1 VHERIL
7 ERMRK
12 RIRLAEYVVTVHA
25 RKEMNEDNL
34 TVFDVEHCILAGQI
48 VERQRDQITREWKYR
63 VRGFDTADI
72 PIEVVAKLAPTGKLV
87 VVTAYAL

>member
-12 RIRLAEYVVTVHA
+12 RIRHAEYVVTVHA

-34 TVFDVEHCILAGQI
+34 SVFDVEHCVLVGRII
-48 VERQRDQITREWKYR
+48 ERQRDQTTLEWKYR
-63 VRGFDTADI
+63 VRGFDAADT
-72 PIEVVAKLAPTGKLV
+72 PIEVVAKLAPTGKLIV
-87 VVTAYAL
+87 ITAYAL